1 MTLLSV
7 LAATFGTLG
16 VATTFV
22 QVYKIF
28 KRKSA
33 KDISIINYSFLFVG
47 ATIWFLYGLELKN
60 WAVILTNFTA
70 ATAVCLVIVGWIKYH

>member
-7 LAATFGTLG
+7 LAVTFGTLG
-16 VATTFV
+16 VVTTFV
-22 QVYKIF
+22 QIYKIF

-47 ATIWFLYGLELKN
+47 ATIWFPYGLELKN
-60 WAVILTNFTA
+60 WTAILTNITA
-70 ATAVCLVIVGWIKYH
+70 ATAVGLVVLGWFKYH